1 MITGVCL
8 NPSFDKTVEVDALAL
23 GEVNRIRSVRVD
35 MGGKGVNVA
44 VVARRGDWKL
54 MLFSCLPLAFCESC
68 AMIEHVE
75 ARKGACR
82 PCCAGFLRGIITRC
96 FCKTGRNS
104 ACV

>member
-44 VVARRGDWKL
+44 VVARRLGLDALCIGCMGEQGAQHFTRL
-54 MLFSCLPLAFCESC
+54 MDAEGLPIVFSPCPAPC
-68 AMIEHVE
+68 A
-75 ARKGACR
+75 
-82 PCCAGFLRGIITRC
+82 PT
-96 FCKTGRNS
+96 
-104 ACV
+104 

>member
-44 VVARRGDWKL
+44 VVARRLGLDAL
-54 MLFSCLPLAFCESC
+54 CIGCMGEQGAQHFTRRRAHQPES
-68 AMIEHVE
+68 
-75 ARKGACR
+75 
-82 PCCAGFLRGIITRC
+82 GFP
-96 FCKTGRNS
+96 GRQGGYR
-104 ACV
+104 AQ

>member
-44 VVARRGDWKL
+44 VVARRLGLDAL
-54 MLFSCLPLAFCESC
+54 CIGCMGEQ
-68 AMIEHVE
+68 
-75 ARKGACR
+75 
-82 PCCAGFLRGIITRC
+82 
-96 FCKTGRNS
+96 
-104 ACV
+104 